1 MPSRR
6 NVDPIQEARNLIK
19 QANVKTPPVP
29 VEKLARSI
37 LGAELRF
44 QPLDDEL
51 SGMIFIKD
59 DVPIIGVNSLHHP
72 NRQRFTL
79 AHECAHL
86 ILHRDIISSEV
97 HVDKQFPV
105 LMRNPLSAAGSNEM
119 EIQANQFAAE
129 LLMPKDMLEYA
140 LAGKTFDIDD
150 EAPLEELARKFKVS
164 KQALAFRIQ
173 NLK

>member
-6 NVDPIQEARNLIK
+6 NVDPIQEARKLIAK
-19 QANVKTPPVP
+19 ANIKTPPVP
-29 VEKLARSI
+29 VEKLARS

-51 SGMIFIKD
+51 SGMIFVKD

-86 ILHRDIISSEV
+86 ILHRDVISSEV

-105 LMRNPLSAAGSNEM
+105 LMRDGLSATGSDEM

-129 LLMPKDMLEYA
+129 LLMPKDMLEHA
-140 LAGKTFDIDD
+140 LAGKTLDIDD
-150 EAPLEELARKFKVS
+150 EGPIEELARNFKVS
-164 KQALAFRIQ
+164 KQALAFRIR